1 MHLDSVTLHVLW
13 RETDTRLD
21 VLAARVR
28 EGVDVLAASEFVRWL
43 QFSGLLKVL
52 EAVDQPFPLPV
63 RGVELR
69 RKAADLQMECGDWF
83 RTHEHSNTQPHP
95 QIPRTDLERINA
107 QLAQLRETIS
117 ELTRPPVETPAAVS
131 ASLRVI
137 EGGAS

>member
-1 MHLDSVTLHVLW
+1 MQLDSVTLHVLW
-13 RETDTRLD
+13 RETDNRLD

-28 EGVDVLAASEFVRWL
+28 EGIDVLSASEFARWL

-52 EAVDQPFPLPV
+52 ESVEQGFPLPV
-63 RGVELR
+63 RGAELR

-95 QIPRTDLERINA
+95 QIPRTELERINA
-107 QLAQLRETIS
+107 TLAQVQEQLAQLS
-117 ELTRPPVETPAAVS
+117 RPQLDTSAAVS

-137 EGGAS
+137 EGGAP

>member
-13 RETDTRLD
+13 RETDNRLN

-28 EGVDVLAASEFVRWL
+28 EGIDVLAASEFARWL

-52 EAVDQPFPLPV
+52 ESVEQGFPLPV
-63 RGVELR
+63 RGSDLR

-83 RTHEHSNTQPHP
+83 RTHEHSNTHPHP

-107 QLAQLRETIS
+107 QLAQLQQQIS
-117 ELTRPPVETPAAVS
+117 QLSPSTVEPANAVS

-137 EGGAS
+137 EGGA